1 MESKTFKVRK
11 IYLKYI
17 CSFIFLAL
25 KFSGSVFFDI
35 LNLKKKVK
43 KKFMTEI
50 KKIKLFIFILKKN
63 FTKVKK
69 YVSYKLFKIC

>member
-35 LNLKKKVK
+35 LDLKKKSK

-50 KKIKLFIFILKKN
+50 
-63 FTKVKK
+63 
-69 YVSYKLFKIC
+69 